1 MAQSLMS
8 VGIDIGTSTT
18 QLVFSKIYVENTAS
32 AWTIPTVKIVG
43 KEIVYRSKIYFTPLL
58 SPTIID
64 AKKLKNIVEQEYIS
78 GDMTPSSIDT
88 GAIIITGETARKENA
103 KEVLKM
109 LSGFAGDFVVA
120 TAGPDLEG
128 ILAGKGSGA
137 CAYSKDHSATVM
149 NFDMGGGT
157 TNIAV
162 FKNGKIVDTACFD
175 IGGRLIKL
183 EKDGTV
189 HYISKKAQK
198 LIETLKLNIQI
209 GKKAEQDELKRLVKA
224 MAEVV
229 LEIANTGSQNP
240 IYKLLITDHDMRMT
254 HRVDTVFLSGGIAD
268 CIENEEENWLK
279 YGDIGIILGSA
290 IKDVLKETSHHVI
303 SGEETIRATVVGAGN
318 HTTDISGSTIHYDL
332 NQLPI
337 KNIPI
342 VHLTSEEEN
351 TAGEMRKE
359 SISSRVDWLIE
370 QSDNHL
376 VALGLKG
383 QRGYGFDAIEE
394 LASDIIVGM
403 KRMLNKQLPIIVLIE
418 NDFAKSLGLCM
429 RQKLGADNPVICI
442 DSVSVGDGD
451 YIDIGI
457 PIAGGQVVPVV
468 IKTLLFGF

>member
-43 KEIVYRSKIYFTPLL
+43 KEVVYRSEIYFTPLL
-58 SPTIID
+58 SPTVID
-64 AKKLKNIVEQEYIS
+64 AKALRNIVEKEYIR
-78 GDMTPSSIDT
+78 GYMTPSSIDT

-137 CAYSKDHSATVM
+137 CAYSKEHSATVM

-162 FKNGKIVDTACFD
+162 FKNGKVVDSACFD

-189 HYISKKAQK
+189 HYISKKAQA
-198 LIETLKLNIQI
+198 LIETLGLNIRI
-209 GKKAEQDELKRLVKA
+209 GSKAAKRDLEVFVEA
-224 MAEVV
+224 MAKAVV
-229 LEIANTGSQNP
+229 EIANTGSEDS
-240 IYKLLITDHDMRMT
+240 IYKLLITDHDLRMT
-254 HRVDTVFLSGGIAD
+254 HKVDAVFLSGGVAD
-268 CIENEEENWLK
+268 CVDNVEADWLK
-279 YGDIGIILGSA
+279 YGDIGILLGSA
-290 IKDVLKETSHHVI
+290 IKEALAATTHRVI
-303 SGEETIRATVVGAGN
+303 AGEETIRATVVGAGN

-342 VHLTSEEEN
+342 VHLTTEEE
-351 TAGEMRKE
+351 AQMGSERQQA
-359 SISSRVDWLIE
+359 ISSRIDWLVE
-370 QSDNHL
+370 QSDTPL

-383 QRGYGFDAIEE
+383 ERGYGFDAIAA
-394 LASDIIVGM
+394 LADDIIVGM
-403 KRMLNKQLPIIVLIE
+403 KKMIDQKLPLIVLIE
-418 NDFAKSLGLCM
+418 SDFAKSLGLCL
-429 RQKLGADNPVICI
+429 RQKLNVDEPVICI
-442 DSVSVGDGD
+442 DSVSVDNGD
-451 YIDIGI
+451 YIDIGV

-468 IKTLLFGF
+468 IKTLLFGY